1 MRCKK
6 HQFDFSSSI
15 GVCASC
21 LRERLFSIIAAQA
34 QAEKLSELGSGAG
47 DIRAADDTRP
57 PPLVFLRSVSPYVQR
72 PKSDEDL
79 WSDLDREGNRR
90 HRHQR
95 FYSTPQIGP
104 NCRTNNSANTT
115 FVSTGSF
122 DRKKRS
128 KFSLWSKFFRSRSE
142 KFEKNHKSPSRES
155 HGPDSSSSSPSWFST
170 VFSNNRIKKSSLS
183 IGEESIAGAER
194 RHHSHAI
201 ERGMSP
207 VRASNSDEECE
218 GPAPDRSPISQK
230 FQQSPMAAPGSA
242 KRGRLGQKPNVS
254 GFAFCLS
261 PLVRASPNR
270 NWNQK
275 VIPPETS
282 FSGNLRVPAKPHL
295 CANRSRKIADF
306 GRVNH
311 NRWYRLPLTFDHT
324 IDCWWWYIH
333 WKYDSA
339 PPVFF

>member
-6 HQFDFSSSI
+6 HHFDFSSTI

-21 LRERLFSIIAAQA
+21 LRERLFCIIAAQA
-34 QAEKLSELGSGAG
+34 QAEKNQSELSSG
-47 DIRAADDTRP
+47 DIRAADDPLP
-57 PPLVFLRSVSPYVQR
+57 PPLVFLRSVSPYAT
-72 PKSDEDL
+72 KSDEDL
-79 WSDLDREGNRR
+79 WSNLDRESNRR
-90 HRHQR
+90 PRHQR

-104 NCRTNNSANTT
+104 NYRTNNSANTT

-122 DRKKRS
+122 DRKQRS
-128 KFSLWSKFFRSRSE
+128 KKFSFWSKLFRSRSE
-142 KFEKNHKSPSRES
+142 KFEKNHKTPSRES

-170 VFSNNRIKKSSLS
+170 IFNGRRIKQQSSLTPV
-183 IGEESIAGAER
+183 EESIAGNER
-194 RHHSHAI
+194 RHCQGI

-207 VRASNSDEECE
+207 VRVSDSDEECE
-218 GPAPDRSPISQK
+218 GPDRSPISQK
-230 FQQSPMAAPGSA
+230 FQQSPMAVPGST
-242 KRGRLGQKPNVS
+242 KRGRLGHNQNVS

-275 VIPPETS
+275 VVPPETAL
-282 FSGNLRVPAKPHL
+282 SGNFRVPAKPHL

-311 NRWYRLPLTFDHT
+311 NR
-324 IDCWWWYIH
+324 
-333 WKYDSA
+333 
-339 PPVFF
+339 

>member
-6 HQFDFSSSI
+6 HHSDFSSTV

-21 LRERLFSIIAAQA
+21 LRERLLTIIAAQA
-34 QAEKLSELGSGAG
+34 QTDKNQSELSSGG
-47 DIRAADDTRP
+47 IRAADDP
-57 PPLVFLRSVSPYVQR
+57 LPSPLVFLRSVSPYAG
-72 PKSDEDL
+72 KSDEDL
-79 WSDLDREGNRR
+79 WSNLDPEGNRR
-90 HRHQR
+90 PRHQR

-104 NCRTNNSANTT
+104 NYRTNNSANTT

-122 DRKKRS
+122 DRKQRS
-128 KFSLWSKFFRSRSE
+128 KKFSLWSKLFRSRSE
-142 KFEKNHKSPSRES
+142 NFEKNHKNTSRES

-170 VFSNNRIKKSSLS
+170 IFNGRRIKQQSSLTPV
-183 IGEESIAGAER
+183 EESIAVAER
-194 RHHSHAI
+194 RHCQGI

-207 VRASNSDEECE
+207 VRVSDSDEECE
-218 GPAPDRSPISQK
+218 GSNRSPISQK
-230 FQQSPMAAPGSA
+230 FQSSPMAAPGSA
-242 KRGRLGQKPNVS
+242 KRGRLGHNQNVS

-275 VIPPETS
+275 VVPPETS
-282 FSGNLRVPAKPHL
+282 FSGNVRVPAKPHL

-311 NRWYRLPLTFDHT
+311 NR
-324 IDCWWWYIH
+324 
-333 WKYDSA
+333 
-339 PPVFF
+339 